1 MGAGCL
7 LAVWLVK
14 DMGVYNTECRMV
26 AAITNKQYFFELST
40 LPNVIWTD
48 LSDFDLSPGSGVR
61 LLNPDDIDLSGNVSG
76 KYEAGAAPY

>member
-40 LPNVIWTD
+40 LPNVIWAI
-48 LSDFDLSPGSGVR
+48 SIFP
-61 LLNPDDIDLSGNVSG
+61 P
-76 KYEAGAAPY
+76 AAECGC